1 MSNYKTLTLMN
12 IVISLLKKYTSISL
26 MLRIFLGLLTGATLG
41 LLLPQWTGIALL
53 GKIFVSGLKGIAPV
67 LVAVLVM
74 SSVAKA
80 GSGYGRRF
88 TSLIS
93 IYLLSTFIAAV
104 CAVVGS
110 FLFPVTLELGE
121 AAQVDSN
128 AGSLGD
134 VFANLLTS
142 MVANPVAAIAN
153 ANYIAILFWSIVIGT
168 SLKTMAS
175 KATVNVIHDLS
186 TVVTKVVRWV
196 IQFAPF
202 GILGL
207 VFTTVSESGLS
218 VFTTYGHLLLL
229 LIGCMLVNALIFNPL
244 ISFIMLRRN
253 PYPLLFTCLK
263 ESGLQA
269 FFTRSSAANIPINM
283 ALCRKMGLDEDFYS
297 VSIPLGA
304 TINMDGA
311 AVTITVFALAVANT
325 VGIDVSFAS
334 ALFLGII
341 ATLGA
346 CGASGVAGGSLLLI
360 PMACSFFGI
369 GNDVAMQAVA
379 IGFIIGVVQDSVET
393 ALNSSGDAFFTA
405 TAEYHDRRKRTQLEN
420 FTLKN
425 KENEKSNPISLDAE
439 QPDDGCPQPEDRS
452 GGRNP
457 G

>member
-1 MSNYKTLTLMN
+1 MIAKTILR
-12 IVISLLKKYTSISL
+12 KYTSVSL
-26 MLRIFLGLLTGATLG
+26 MLRIFIGLVIGAVLGLTLSN
-41 LLLPQWTGIALL
+41 WTGIGIL
-53 GKIFVSGLKGIAPV
+53 GRIFVSALKGIAPV
-67 LVAVLVM
+67 LVAVLVI
-74 SSVAKA
+74 SSIAKA
-80 GSGYGRRF
+80 GRGLGRRF
-88 TSLIS
+88 TSLII

-110 FLFPVTLELGE
+110 FLFPVTLQLYDVGDMAVGE
-121 AAQVDSN
+121 A

-134 VFANLLTS
+134 VFTNLLTG
-142 MVANPVAAIAN
+142 MVGNPIAAIAN
-153 ANYIAILFWSIVIGT
+153 ANYIAILFWSIILGIA
-168 SLKTMAS
+168 LKTMAS
-175 KATVNVIHDLS
+175 QSTVNVVHDLS
-186 TVVTKVVRWV
+186 DVVSRVVKWV

-207 VFTTVSESGLS
+207 VFTTVSENGLS

-229 LIGCMLVNALIFNPL
+229 LVGCMLANTLVFNPL
-244 ISFIMLRRN
+244 ISFVMLRKN
-253 PYPLLFTCLK
+253 PYPLLLTCLK

-283 ALCRKMGLDEDFYS
+283 ALCKKLGLDEKFYS

-311 AVTITVFALAVANT
+311 AVTITVFSLAVAHT
-325 VGIDVSFAS
+325 LGVEVSFAS
-334 ALFLGII
+334 ALFLGVI

-405 TAEYHDRRKRTQLEN
+405 TAEHYDRKKRT
-420 FTLKN
+420 
-425 KENEKSNPISLDAE
+425 I
-439 QPDDGCPQPEDRS
+439 
-452 GGRNP
+452 
-457 G
+457 

>member
-1 MSNYKTLTLMN
+1 MIALNFFSTYIIMTAKT
-12 IVISLLKKYTSISL
+12 LLKKYTSVSL
-26 MLRIFLGLLTGATLG
+26 MLRIFIGLLIGAALGLLM
-41 LLLPQWTGIALL
+41 PQWTGIALL
-53 GKIFVSGLKGIAPV
+53 GKMFVSGLKGIAPV

-110 FLFPVTLELGE
+110 FLFPVTLQLGE

-134 VFANLLTS
+134 VFSNLLTS
-142 MVANPVAAIAN
+142 MVANPVAAIAD
-153 ANYIAILFWSIVIGT
+153 ANYIAILFWSIVIGF

-175 KATVNVIHDLS
+175 KATVNVVHDLS
-186 TVVTKVVRWV
+186 SVVTKVVRWV

-229 LIGCMLVNALIFNPL
+229 LVGCMLANALIFNPL
-244 ISFIMLRRN
+244 ISFVLLRKN

-283 ALCRKMGLDEDFYS
+283 ALCKKLGLDEKFYS

-311 AVTITVFALAVANT
+311 AVTITVFSLAVAHT
-325 VGIDVSFAS
+325 MGVDVSFAS
-334 ALFLGII
+334 ALFLGVV
-341 ATLGA
+341 ATIGA

-405 TAEYHDRRKRTQLEN
+405 TAEHYDRRKS
-420 FTLKN
+420 LKHG
-425 KENEKSNPISLDAE
+425 I
-439 QPDDGCPQPEDRS
+439 
-452 GGRNP
+452 
-457 G
+457 

>member
-1 MSNYKTLTLMN
+1 MN
-12 IVISLLKKYTSISL
+12 IFKRLLKSYTSVSL
-26 MLRIFLGLLTGATLG
+26 MLRIFIGLAVGATLG
-41 LLLPQWTGIALL
+41 LLLPQWTGIAIL
-53 GKIFVSGLKGIAPV
+53 GKMFVSALKGIAPV

-74 SSVAKA
+74 SSIAKA
-80 GSGYGRRF
+80 GSGMGRRF
-88 TSLIS
+88 SLLVGV
-93 IYLLSTFIAAV
+93 YMLSTFIAAV

-110 FLFPVTLELGE
+110 FLFPVTLELAE
-121 AAQVDSN
+121 VADVDAS
-128 AGSLGD
+128 AGSLSD
-134 VFANLLTS
+134 VFTNLLTN

-153 ANYIAILFWSIVIGT
+153 ANYIAILFWSIILGVA
-168 SLKTMAS
+168 LKTMAS
-175 KATVNVIHDLS
+175 KATVNVVHDLS
-186 TVVTKVVRWV
+186 SVVTRVVKWV

-207 VFTTVSESGLS
+207 VFSTVSESGLA

-229 LIGCMLVNALIFNPL
+229 LVGCMLVNAFVFNPM
-244 ISFIMLRRN
+244 ISFVLLRKN

-283 ALCRKMGLDEDFYS
+283 ALCKKLGLDEEFYS

-311 AVTITVFALAVANT
+311 AVTITVFSLAVAHT
-325 VGIDVSFAS
+325 LGIDVSFGS
-334 ALFLGII
+334 ALFLGVI

-379 IGFIIGVVQDSVET
+379 VGFIVGVVQDSVET

-405 TAEYHDRRKRTQLEN
+405 TAELYDRKKR
-420 FTLKN
+420 N
-425 KENEKSNPISLDAE
+425 KV
-439 QPDDGCPQPEDRS
+439 
-452 GGRNP
+452 
-457 G
+457 

>member
-1 MSNYKTLTLMN
+1 MN
-12 IVISLLKKYTSISL
+12 IATTLLKKYTSISL
-26 MLRIFLGLLTGATLG
+26 MLRIFIGLLIGAVLGLT
-41 LLLPQWTGIALL
+41 LPQWEAISLL
-53 GKIFVSGLKGIAPV
+53 GKIFVSALKGIAPV

-74 SSVAKA
+74 SSIAKA
-80 GSGYGRRF
+80 GKGYGRRF
-88 TSLIS
+88 TTLIA
-93 IYLLSTFIAAV
+93 IYILSTFIAAV

-110 FLFPVTLELGE
+110 FLFPVTLDLAET
-121 AAQVDSN
+121 ASVDSSV
-128 AGSLGD
+128 GSLSD
-134 VFANLLTS
+134 VFSNMLTS

-153 ANYIAILFWSIVIGT
+153 ANYIAILFWSIVIGI

-175 KATVNVIHDLS
+175 KATVDVVHDLS
-186 TVVTKVVRWV
+186 SVVTKVVRWV

-207 VFTTVSESGLS
+207 VFTTVRESGLS
-218 VFTTYGHLLLL
+218 VFSTYGHLLLL
-229 LIGCMLVNALIFNPL
+229 LMGCMLANALIFNPL
-244 ISFIMLRRN
+244 IAFILTKKN

-283 ALCRKMGLDEDFYS
+283 ALCRKLGLDEDFYS

-311 AVTITVFALAVANT
+311 AVTITVFALAVAHT
-325 VGIDVSFAS
+325 LGIEVSFVS
-334 ALFLGII
+334 ALFLGVI

-405 TAEYHDRRKRTQLEN
+405 TAEQHDWMK
-420 FTLKN
+420 KN
-425 KENEKSNPISLDAE
+425 E
-439 QPDDGCPQPEDRS
+439 
-452 GGRNP
+452 
-457 G
+457 